1 MTQGNSLRI
10 DHVVLLHGL
19 GRSSD
24 IMEKMGQYL
33 RTHGYFP
40 HNIGY
45 PSTEQTIETLAEMVY
60 QKIRSLTA
68 QSRYTLHF
76 VGHSM
81 GAIIIRRLLQQHKV
95 NNLGRVVMLGPPN
108 QGSHVAQF
116 LKRFDFYRKMYG
128 KSGCQ
133 LGTEDNLFLKSLP
146 PVTYPCGI
154 IAGDKS
160 QLADKLFAWFL
171 MKGMDNDGK
180 VAVESTELEGMTD
193 HIVVPVTHPSLPKN
207 AEIMRQTAFF
217 LAHGYFEKA
226 DD

>member
-1 MTQGNSLRI
+1 MLNV

-24 IMEKMGQYL
+24 VMEKMGQYL
-33 RTHGYFP
+33 RIHGYFP
-40 HNIGY
+40 HNIAY
-45 PSTEQTIETLAEMVY
+45 SSTAHTIETLSEMVY
-60 QKIRSLTA
+60 QKIHGLTA
-68 QSRYTLHF
+68 QPRYTVNF

-81 GAIIIRRLLQQHKV
+81 GAILIRRLLQQHSI

-116 LKRFDFYRKMYG
+116 LKRFNFYRKLYG

-133 LGTEDNLFLKSLP
+133 LGTKDNLFLKSLP
-146 PVTYPCGI
+146 KATYPCGI
-154 IAGDKS
+154 IAGNKS
-160 QLADKLFAWFL
+160 QLADKLFDWFL
-171 MKGMDNDGK
+171 LKGMDNDGK
-180 VAVESTELEGMTD
+180 VAVESTELEGVTD
-193 HIVVPVTHPSLPKN
+193 HIVVPVTHPDLPKSG
-207 AEIMRQTAFF
+207 EVMHQTAFF